1 MSKIT
6 DLLKKGGL
14 GKEMG
19 APHDE
24 WLDNSPEVQK
34 TALDMVMNREV
45 PEGEEINTPRT
56 VEQAI
61 EHNMNS
67 PQEHI
72 ELPEKPE
79 VVDISLRTHAILS
92 HLNIRRWRGKK
103 KDTQATK
110 DYALQ
115 TNANPKKLSLDK
127 HLLSD
132 NEHLQNIA
140 RIDQDARSA
149 HDRLGKPWMG
159 RGGKVVPATAIFETQ
174 EIFSRLGAE
183 FYSEVDLF
191 FDGYEEAVDDAE
203 LEAANS
209 SKGLGDLFDRSDYPD
224 VYTLREKFEFVWAP
238 LPLAEGS
245 IDDWRLDI
253 ADEQKEYLQE
263 SYKKFYDLRTQEMM
277 DRVYSEATEKLNDLR
292 DKLDYPQGG
301 KPKGFHTSLVD
312 RALDLVQMLRHF
324 NLTHDPSIETARL
337 GLEQALQGVTAEALR
352 DSERLR
358 NEVITAAKRVM
369 NALPT
374 SSTTITV

>member
-1 MSKIT
+1 MGKT
-6 DLLKKGGL
+6 NDLLNKIGVGSNRDLENRIKMVDQEISWVGEL
-14 GKEMG
+14 S
-19 APHDE
+19 
-24 WLDNSPEVQK
+24 DNSPES
-34 TALDMVMNREV
+34 
-45 PEGEEINTPRT
+45 EEINTPRT

-61 EHNMNS
+61 QKQPGNHTKLLE
-67 PQEHI
+67 Q
-72 ELPEKPE
+72 PE

-103 KDTQATK
+103 KDREATK

-127 HLLSD
+127 SLLAD

-140 RIDQDARSA
+140 RIDQEARAA

-159 RGGKVVPATAIFETQ
+159 RGAKILPATAIFEAQ
-174 EIFSRLGAE
+174 EIFSRLEAE

-191 FDGYEEAVDDAE
+191 LGGYVEAVNDAE
-203 LEAANS
+203 IEANNGT
-209 SKGLGDLFDRSDYPD
+209 GLGDLFNRSDYPD
-224 VYTLREKFEFVWAP
+224 VYTLREKFEFVHAP
-238 LPLAEGS
+238 IPMGEGS

-277 DRVYSEATEKLNDLR
+277 NRVYSEAAEKLNDLR

-301 KPKGFHTSLVD
+301 KPKGFHASLVD

-324 NLTHDPSIETARL
+324 NLTHDPAIETARS
-337 GLEQALQGVTAEALR
+337 GLEQTLQGVTAEALR

-369 NALPT
+369 NALPIT
-374 SSTTITV
+374 PTTPKTV